1 MSPGQTVIVSSVVYI
16 IQARLSVARRSFQQ
30 LTLPCVNEQAN
41 AERPMIRKFDFSGLT
56 KSGEATFEALGGRRF
71 TIASE
76 RIVFAYFIVSWLIE
90 RFLAV

>member
-1 MSPGQTVIVSSVVYI
+1 
-16 IQARLSVARRSFQQ
+16 
-30 LTLPCVNEQAN
+30 
-41 AERPMIRKFDFSGLT
+41 MIRKFDFSGLT